1 MSSFMTTI
9 IVGLLGSDP
18 ELRQD
23 GTGTAVCNFSLAY
36 NEKFTNRAGE
46 LISKTLWMRVT
57 CWGKMAENSYKYLK
71 KGGRA
76 IVEGK
81 LLADENGN
89 PRLWTGNDG
98 SIRSNFEMR
107 ADVVKFAGQGGN
119 GEMTSVNDAADEE
132 EDEIPF

>member
-1 MSSFMTTI
+1 MVTV

-23 GTGTAVCNFSLAY
+23 GSNNSVCNFSVAH
-36 NEKFTNRAGE
+36 NEKFKNRAGE
-46 LISKTLWMRVT
+46 DVSKTLWMRVS
-57 CWGKMAENSYKYLK
+57 CWGKMAENAFKYLK
-71 KGGRA
+71 KGSRVVVQGD
-76 IVEGK
+76 

-107 ADVVKFAGQGGN
+107 AQVVRFAGQGGN
-119 GEMTSVNDAADEE
+119 GERVIAADVEE
-132 EDEIPF
+132 DDEIPF